1 MAFCESRLLACDKKK
16 YISVSHYPVRELGRA
31 PDLQEADSLLARCAG
46 EADKV
51 VDGVLGRF
59 RGHGCKGALLSQVRK
74 SQSMAKHGVE
84 ESKSRSVRREWREWA
99 IA

>member
-1 MAFCESRLLACDKKK
+1 
-16 YISVSHYPVRELGRA
+16 
-31 PDLQEADSLLARCAG
+31 LLARRAG

-84 ESKSRSVRREWREWA
+84 ESKRQARVERVGYR
-99 IA
+99 IAFPTGRQGVIPLSFAMISAASATGSNYVYLNKDCFIS

>member
-1 MAFCESRLLACDKKK
+1 M
-16 YISVSHYPVRELGRA
+16 RELGRG
-31 PDLQEADSLLARCAG
+31 PDLQEADSLLARRAG

-84 ESKSRSVRREWREWA
+84 ESKRQARVERVGYR
-99 IA
+99 IAFPTGRQASFRFPSP